1 MDTTTI
7 DLEGEARQAL
17 VHLYDPAFLR
27 KSRILGALGLQ
38 GKPGAAEALRTALE
52 AAIER
57 LKPSPDCPTSARG
70 RLYHQVL
77 FYRYV
82 QQFGQVDVA
91 RQLGVSAR
99 HLRRL
104 QVEAI
109 EALLDQLCAHIRTP
123 EASETGGLP
132 PSALGQELAPPSSSP
147 QATMQG
153 EMLWLGD
160 SLSDQVTQIGPLL
173 HEALA
178 LVANLAAK
186 YGVSLDARV
195 PESLPLAVAPPSL
208 LKQMVLSL
216 MGAAIPSVPRGRVRG
231 AAATEPGQV
240 VLAIEA
246 SAPGPGD
253 APPWDPACL
262 EVTRELAGLCGAELQ
277 LLARGRLLTALIRLA
292 STEQVTVLA
301 IEDNADTLHLWARY
315 VEDSRYHLLA
325 VQEPGRALDMAIQ
338 LAPAVIILDL
348 MMPGV
353 DGWTLLGRL
362 RNHPST
368 TATRV
373 VVCTVLPQ
381 RELALSLGAA
391 DFMRKPVTRREFLEV
406 LARQIEAAASQ

>member
-1 MDTTTI
+1 
-7 DLEGEARQAL
+7 
-17 VHLYDPAFLR
+17 
-27 KSRILGALGLQ
+27 
-38 GKPGAAEALRTALE
+38 
-52 AAIER
+52 
-57 LKPSPDCPTSARG
+57 
-70 RLYHQVL
+70 
-77 FYRYV
+77 
-82 QQFGQVDVA
+82 
-91 RQLGVSAR
+91 
-99 HLRRL
+99 
-104 QVEAI
+104 
-109 EALLDQLCAHIRTP
+109 
-123 EASETGGLP
+123 
-132 PSALGQELAPPSSSP
+132 
-147 QATMQG
+147 MQG

-178 LVANLAAK
+178 LVANLAAN

-208 LKQMVLSL
+208 LKQMVLNL
-216 MGAAIPSVPRGRVRG
+216 MGAAIPSVPRGEVSG
-231 AAATEPGQV
+231 AVATEPGHV

-246 SAPGPGD
+246 SAPGLDD
-253 APPWDPACL
+253 APTWDPACL
-262 EVTRELAGLCGAELQ
+262 DVTQELARLCGAELQ
-277 LLARGRLLTALIRLA
+277 FLARGRLLTALIRLA

-325 VQEPGRALDMAIQ
+325 VQEPRRALDMAVQ
-338 LAPAVIILDL
+338 LEPAVIILDL

-368 TATRV
+368 AATRV